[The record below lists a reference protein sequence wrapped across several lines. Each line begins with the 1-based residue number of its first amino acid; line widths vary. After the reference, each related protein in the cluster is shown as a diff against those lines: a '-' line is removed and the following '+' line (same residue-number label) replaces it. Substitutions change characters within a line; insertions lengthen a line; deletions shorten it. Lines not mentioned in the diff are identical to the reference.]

1 MPVPRTGH
9 QWTVGIYASGPWEEA
24 FRSGMARSERQVST
38 FSNMRTVPRQSVA
51 HALAGKS
58 GAKAP
63 RLSKTHQRAFAIQSE
78 AHQDASVKPWA
89 EIEQLW
95 EESRSPL
102 SYVSARKW
110 SKHRCAFSMD
120 QCQIVPDKCAIV
132 WISGIIDRKAESS

>member
-1 MPVPRTGH
+1 MRLIACPV
-9 QWTVGIYASGPWEEA
+9 SK
-24 FRSGMARSERQVST
+24 
-38 FSNMRTVPRQSVA
+38 
-51 HALAGKS
+51 ALC
-58 GAKAP
+58 
-63 RLSKTHQRAFAIQSE
+63 LSKIHRQASTGQSE
-78 AHQDASVKPWA
+78 AHQDASARSWA
-89 EIEQLW
+89 EIERLW